1 MLGLTGVLAMLLS
14 LTATNS
20 NANPDYCAYNP
31 IDASKTIDAPYRSQN
46 HFGGTTYDSIAFDF
60 HVFANEVELNSH
72 TNGNIAT
79 NILHANGHGFGAD
92 EKNHLDKREDN
103 YIGTA
108 AYDISNIASSGYTV
122 LGAAVNTNVEQQNKR
137 IRIGHSQNALDQT
150 TSSKVYVE
158 TTSSSKY
165 IDIQKELNYLA
176 EISKT
181 LSYKN
186 SSEDVVVTDVSSD
199 IKNIQ
204 VTNAGGNHYLNL
216 SASDLSSTGKK
227 TINIS
232 LPQKTTLIINVDMHN
247 TNIDS
252 LKNLVVNLNN
262 YTNGEAIANTYCG
275 LLWNL
280 YDSGNPNRTYTSC
293 TYTNVGMSDYFFG
306 TILAPAANISYGA
319 VNGSIIAN
327 KTKQAGQESHRFD
340 FTGYED
346 PNDEPTTEGPSSET
360 TTETPSSETTTE
372 TPSSETTTETPS
384 SEITT
389 ETPSS
394 RITTET
400 PSSEITTEIRRTDI
414 STPVSTE
421 IRTTKSPQP
430 TTQVQNVPTQT
441 QHFAKTGDAVNIFL
455 ISIVLLGASGLGIC
469 LYIYKKTSKK

>member
-122 LGAAVNTNVEQQNKR
+122 LGAAVNTNVEQQDKR

-181 LSYKN
+181 LSYKL
-186 SSEDVVVTDVSSD
+186 SMS
-199 IKNIQ
+199 ICIIQ
-204 VTNAGGNHYLNL
+204 
-216 SASDLSSTGKK
+216 
-227 TINIS
+227 I
-232 LPQKTTLIINVDMHN
+232 
-247 TNIDS
+247 
-252 LKNLVVNLNN
+252 
-262 YTNGEAIANTYCG
+262 
-275 LLWNL
+275 
-280 YDSGNPNRTYTSC
+280 
-293 TYTNVGMSDYFFG
+293 
-306 TILAPAANISYGA
+306 
-319 VNGSIIAN
+319 
-327 KTKQAGQESHRFD
+327 
-340 FTGYED
+340 
-346 PNDEPTTEGPSSET
+346 
-360 TTETPSSETTTE
+360 
-372 TPSSETTTETPS
+372 
-384 SEITT
+384 
-389 ETPSS
+389 
-394 RITTET
+394 
-400 PSSEITTEIRRTDI
+400 
-414 STPVSTE
+414 
-421 IRTTKSPQP
+421 
-430 TTQVQNVPTQT
+430 
-441 QHFAKTGDAVNIFL
+441 
-455 ISIVLLGASGLGIC
+455 
-469 LYIYKKTSKK
+469 

>member
-1 MLGLTGVLAMLLS
+1 
-14 LTATNS
+14 
-20 NANPDYCAYNP
+20 
-31 IDASKTIDAPYRSQN
+31 
-46 HFGGTTYDSIAFDF
+46 
-60 HVFANEVELNSH
+60 
-72 TNGNIAT
+72 
-79 NILHANGHGFGAD
+79 
-92 EKNHLDKREDN
+92 
-103 YIGTA
+103 
-108 AYDISNIASSGYTV
+108 
-122 LGAAVNTNVEQQNKR
+122 
-137 IRIGHSQNALDQT
+137 
-150 TSSKVYVE
+150 
-158 TTSSSKY
+158 
-165 IDIQKELNYLA
+165 
-176 EISKT
+176 
-181 LSYKN
+181 
-186 SSEDVVVTDVSSD
+186 
-199 IKNIQ
+199 
-204 VTNAGGNHYLNL
+204 
-216 SASDLSSTGKK
+216 
-227 TINIS
+227 
-232 LPQKTTLIINVDMHN
+232 
-247 TNIDS
+247 
-252 LKNLVVNLNN
+252 
-262 YTNGEAIANTYCG
+262 
-275 LLWNL
+275 
-280 YDSGNPNRTYTSC
+280 
-293 TYTNVGMSDYFFG
+293 MSDYFFG

-346 PNDEPTTEGPSSET
+346 PNDEPTTEEPSSET

-430 TTQVQNVPTQT
+430 TTQVYNVPTQT